1 MKNPIIRT
9 ASLSLMCLFALL
21 LTACNTN
28 TIHTS
33 TSDVV
38 PIPEKPNDLQMSED
52 LISGRIE
59 AESSDERS
67 EAEEEIIEEAMTAV
81 RDTKSA
87 ITALEEK
94 NGDAALQILER
105 AIGKLEIVLARNPR
119 LALVPIESNVTM
131 NELVADIEA
140 IRLLRK
146 QAEDALEQKDV
157 QTARRL
163 LRGAASE
170 IMITNVNLPLQTYPQ
185 AIRAAVRL
193 VDQGKFDDA
202 RLALEAVLNTLV
214 LTEDHIPLPI
224 IRAQAML
231 EEATNVLEESKEE
244 NKTQALNLVAN
255 AEYQL
260 RFAEELGYGDWDKEY
275 GEIQRKLQEIE
286 GRIEQEEVT
295 TELLKTLRNKIQLF
309 KERIQ

>member
-1 MKNPIIRT
+1 M
-9 ASLSLMCLFALL
+9 
-21 LTACNTN
+21 
-28 TIHTS
+28 
-33 TSDVV
+33 